1 MEFLNNEKFK
11 IVLVIFIIVIGI
23 ILFKIYMNNDVDEFV
38 IDNNIENEIKIEENK
53 KETEKQIVIH
63 VAGEVNNPGIVI
75 LKEGNRV
82 IDAINAAG
90 GKTSEADYT
99 NINLASVLEDGQKV
113 YIPNIKEKDEIN
125 NKNEEKNNGK
135 ININKANVQE
145 LEGLPG
151 IGNSIARSI
160 VEYRNENGSFKSK
173 EDIKNVTGIGD
184 QKYEKIQKYI
194 EI

>member
-173 EDIKNVTGIGD
+173 EDIKKVTGRGD